1 MYVQKKSSYFE
12 AGSCNCDAFDTG
24 EADWGLVDSVDI
36 GSRARV
42 SVEMT
47 EKTIIIKRNI
57 D

>member
-12 AGSCNCDAFDTG
+12 AGSCNRDDFDSG
-24 EADWGLVDSVDI
+24 EAGWGLVASMEI
-36 GSRARV
+36 CSRALV

-47 EKTIIIKRNI
+47 EKAIVIKRNT